1 MSLINE
7 ALKQASRSQKVA
19 LAGANAGSG
28 GAAAGGLRPTEESAP
43 RAKGKGIGSFLLPL
57 VLVAVLAASGW
68 FIWQWW
74 QHRGSG
80 KPFNVGAQFAGLVNS
95 VKSLAGKKTGEA
107 AEATAPAGNPDAVT
121 TSPTTAKPGNAITR
135 MFTKNAGAPASPAGF
150 PKLKLQ
156 GVYYRSGDSTAL
168 INGKNVAEGDEI
180 EGVLVAKIEKQSVEL
195 QFQGETRVLRIH

>member
-19 LAGANAGSG
+19 LAGASAGG
-28 GAAAGGLRPTEESAP
+28 GAAGGLRPAEESAAP
-43 RAKGKGIGSFLLPL
+43 RRKLSSFLLPV
-57 VLVAVLAASGW
+57 VLVAVLATSGW

-80 KPFNVGAQFAGLVNS
+80 KPFNIGAQFAGMVNS
-95 VKSLAGKKTGEA
+95 VKSLVPGQKAEA
-107 AEATAPAGNPDAVT
+107 APAAGSTDSSTASPAAE
-121 TSPTTAKPGNAITR
+121 AKPGNALTR
-135 MFTKNAGAPASPAGF
+135 LFNKNAAAPAGPAGF

-180 EGVLVAKIEKQSVEL
+180 EGVTVAKIDKQSVEL

>member
-1 MSLINE
+1 MSLIND

-28 GAAAGGLRPTEESAP
+28 GAAAGGLRATDESAP
-43 RAKGKGIGSFLLPL
+43 RRKGVGSYLLPVALTL
-57 VLVAVLAASGW
+57 VLSASGW

-74 QHRGSG
+74 QGRDSG
-80 KPFNVGAQFAGLVNS
+80 KPFNVGVQFAGLVKS
-95 VKSLAGKKTGEA
+95 VKSLAPGGKP
-107 AEATAPAGNPDAVT
+107 AEASAAPVGSPDAT
-121 TSPTTAKPGNAITR
+121 TGTPSPAAAPSGNAITR
-135 MFTKNAGAPASPAGF
+135 LFNKNAGAPASPAGF
-150 PKLKLQ
+150 PKLRLQ

-180 EGVLVAKIEKQSVEL
+180 EGVMVAKIDKQAVEL

>member
-19 LAGANAGSG
+19 LAGAHAGG
-28 GAAAGGLRPTEESAP
+28 GGTAAGGLRPTDESAP
-43 RAKGKGIGSFLLPL
+43 RGKGKGIGAFLLPV
-57 VLVAVLAASGW
+57 VLIVVLSASGW

-95 VKSLAGKKTGEA
+95 VKSLAGKKSTEA
-107 AEATAPAGNPDAVT
+107 AEPAGNPDATT

-135 MFTKNAGAPASPAGF
+135 LFNKNFGAPASPAGF

-156 GVYYRSGDSTAL
+156 GVYFRSGDSTAL

-180 EGVLVAKIEKQSVEL
+180 EGVLVAKIDKQSVEL